1 MCWGV
6 RGPRAVSGARS
17 WTRHGPLDCDRAPPH
32 LYCTLVVRL
41 CVILQ
46 GRAARGAGRLAPAR
60 VHIMVMSRV
69 MCGRMGAAWLRRH
82 AQTCV
87 GVTEV
92 SF

>member
-17 WTRHGPLDCDRAPPH
+17 WTRHGPMVRWTAIAPPH

-87 GVTEV
+87 GVTR
-92 SF
+92 